1 MSAVKRAQAKSISWI
16 IAFTIVG
23 LAGGCS
29 LVPETRTRD
38 VLHNPF
44 PQLKRVAIL
53 PFFNQSEHPNL
64 DGDAVAR
71 AYYAALQAIPGFEV
85 LPVGVTAMQWQAY
98 ATQFGEP
105 RTGAEFQ
112 RLAQMM
118 DVEAIV
124 VGSVTDYDAYYP
136 PRMAMT
142 VHWYASSEGFH
153 PIPAGYGLPWGTK
166 GEEKIPARIVRETEF
181 ELARSQ
187 LRTQIPREPTGP
199 IHDPA
204 RVRSESS
211 DPLPSDR
218 STQPDPPTSR
228 DPWGTDALAK
238 RKPHPNPLRQ
248 VQYQEAVAD
257 HQIVTP
263 ANQPVGQSVESLPF
277 ESGAVEFES
286 EFVPYGGT
294 FDEYQLADNYVLEE
308 PLPPDWPEPTDL
320 IPDAPSPAPPALIR
334 QHEPVLTHT
343 RLYRGDDP
351 YFTQRLS
358 DYVETGDDARG
369 MSWQGYI
376 KRSEDFIRFCCH
388 LHITEMLEARGG
400 RDPSDLILRWPVS
413 RY

>member
-1 MSAVKRAQAKSISWI
+1 MIACSI
-16 IAFTIVG
+16 
-23 LAGGCS
+23 GGCS
-29 LVPETRTRD
+29 LVPEARTRD

-44 PQLKRVAIL
+44 PQLKRVAVL
-53 PFFNQSEHPNL
+53 LFFNQSEHPNL
-64 DGDAVAR
+64 DGEAVAR
-71 AYYAALQAIPGFEV
+71 AYYGALQAIPGFEV

-98 ATQFGEP
+98 ASQFGEP
-105 RTGAEFQ
+105 RTGADFQ

-124 VGSVTDYDAYYP
+124 VGSVTDFDSYYP

-142 VHWYASSEGFH
+142 VHWYAASEGFH
-153 PIPAGYGLPWGTK
+153 PIPAGYGLPWGTE
-166 GEEKIPARIVRETEF
+166 GEEKIPARIVREAEF

-187 LRTQIPREPTGP
+187 LKTQLPQEPTAP
-199 IHDPA
+199 INRPA
-204 RVRSESS
+204 RVRSDAGDPSASS
-211 DPLPSDR
+211 DPWQDE
-218 STQPDPPTSR
+218 
-228 DPWGTDALAK
+228 ALVK
-238 RKPHPNPLRQ
+238 GDYQNNPLRQ
-248 VQYQEAVAD
+248 IQYEEAVAP
-257 HQIVTP
+257 HQILTP
-263 ANQPVGQSVESLPF
+263 AIGPNGESIQRIPSDLDAVAI
-277 ESGAVEFES
+277 ESGW
-286 EFVPYGGT
+286 VPLEET
-294 FDEYQLADNYVLEE
+294 FDAYHFAEDCIEE
-308 PLPPDWPEPTDL
+308 TPLPPDWPEPTDL
-320 IPDAPSPAPPALIR
+320 IPDPPSPVPPVLIR